1 MFFLRKRA
9 DPLLVY
15 LKAERGNGVEFCMG
29 PRFVKIDHDR
39 PLLLPPNLRDW
50 VPSDHPSHFILDAVD
65 DLELEVKEL
74 MEKVEQADSTL

>member
-29 PRFVKIDHDR
+29 PRFVKIDHDGPILTSQTEF
-39 PLLLPPNLRDW
+39 PLP
-50 VPSDHPSHFILDAVD
+50 
-65 DLELEVKEL
+65 
-74 MEKVEQADSTL
+74 DSESGRF